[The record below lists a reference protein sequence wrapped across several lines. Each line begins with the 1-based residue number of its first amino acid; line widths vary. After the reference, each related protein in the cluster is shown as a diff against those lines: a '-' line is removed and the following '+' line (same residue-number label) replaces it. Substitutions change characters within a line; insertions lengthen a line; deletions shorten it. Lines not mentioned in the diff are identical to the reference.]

1 MSLLKVT
8 KQGGEETV
16 GSLRLQRTWS
26 ARPDHSPLAGLQA
39 NSPPQLLF
47 FFLKSLPLLKS
58 FQTDSHPLPIPLH
71 CHTLCDAM
79 VAFADPGARVLLWQL
94 MRADFRLGSV
104 TRSAAGGGI
113 CGLPLSIH
121 SINAA

>member
-26 ARPDHSPLAGLQA
+26 VRPDSPLAGPQA

-47 FFLKSLPLLKS
+47 FFKVPPPAEVFL
-58 FQTDSHPLPIPLH
+58 
-71 CHTLCDAM
+71 
-79 VAFADPGARVLLWQL
+79 
-94 MRADFRLGSV
+94 
-104 TRSAAGGGI
+104 
-113 CGLPLSIH
+113 
-121 SINAA
+121 N